1 MKLKR
6 IIYGEMDLGIP
17 FVLLFLIV
25 SGYLIA
31 IASFASFG
39 LFSILNYLDI
49 PGSQEF
55 TLYAC
60 LFVSISGALRM
71 PRVNGF
77 KVAFDVEVFLLNA
90 VKLLASVFV
99 FFLTTYI
106 AVK

>member
-17 FVLLFLIV
+17 FVLLFLVV

-31 IASFASFG
+31 IASFG

-60 LFVSISGALRM
+60 LFVSISCALRM